1 MQEINI
7 KEIAREL
14 MDAQDNCSQL
24 DPVTSRFLNFSVY
37 DAYKVS
43 RFIHEKRIEEGFLP
57 VGRKIGFTNS
67 NIWSIYGV
75 CEPIWAYIY
84 DRTVTQ
90 LTGSEATCFIGGYS
104 EPKIEPELVV
114 HFSASPPV
122 GSTPSEILKCI
133 DWVALGFEIVQS
145 HFPGWKFKAAD
156 TVADSGLHAELFIG
170 EPQAVSLLGDNIID
184 DLASF
189 EIALSC
195 NSKLCELG
203 HGSNVLGSPLLAAT
217 HLISVLANQSSTAPI
232 QAGEIVTTGT
242 LTSAFTIDAGQ
253 VWSAIASGISLPEL
267 IIQFEI

>member
-1 MQEINI
+1 M
-7 KEIAREL
+7 
-14 MDAQDNCSQL
+14 
-24 DPVTSRFLNFSVY
+24 
-37 DAYKVS
+37 
-43 RFIHEKRIEEGFLP
+43 
-57 VGRKIGFTNS
+57 
-67 NIWSIYGV
+67 
-75 CEPIWAYIY
+75 
-84 DRTVTQ
+84 
-90 LTGSEATCFIGGYS
+90 
-104 EPKIEPELVV
+104 
-114 HFSASPPV
+114 
-122 GSTPSEILKCI
+122 
-133 DWVALGFEIVQS
+133 ALGFEIVQS